1 MFVPQAHG
9 LAMRGFNRAT
19 AVVIL
24 TVALTGWTCALPTDK
39 SNEVFVVVQTNLGRR
54 VVLQG
59 EQLGVAATLWQRVGA
74 DSVEIKNAAFLWST
88 TDATLA
94 TVQDTGYGGAKVTGV
109 KPGLVDLTVRA
120 VSFEKAQT
128 ADVTLRV
135 SKPLEIDSV
144 RPSLVRFGDTIT
156 VYGVG
161 VDSIFIAFLE
171 GAVQL
176 DYPIPPNIITRTRD
190 SLGFAR
196 ATFWVTPPARTA
208 QLSFFG
214 PGVFGDAP
222 DTTRVLPFDV
232 LEPNEIAPRSI
243 NLDGPPRVPTI
254 PQIKF
259 INPALA
265 FEVAKRDSLAV
276 DWYRFGQTTPRDLT
290 LILTAPEIRG
300 TFSTFLSDS
309 LVFVPASP
317 PNPPTYTIGPTS
329 WTLGPGSHACRGFPF
344 EPAELQPES
353 TVVALAGMPAGTMHA
368 LSVYAQPGR
377 YGLGV
382 FEGYITTDPNVPRDA
397 HEEDDFCNAADA
409 RGLAVTLPAGSF
421 RDTLTIDNPHDIDW
435 IRFRLSSGTNVT
447 IKTTSLGSATTAD
460 TSDIDL
466 FLLTVPGGG
475 ASNTLDVVQRS
486 DGGGSTETISPLLPV
501 SAGDYYLVV
510 VDYQGAPVAYDLCI
524 SASGGCTPFPSQAA
538 PARSPK
544 RVVAPR
550 PPLQVRVP

>member
-1 MFVPQAHG
+1 
-9 LAMRGFNRAT
+9 MRGFNRAII
-19 AVVIL
+19 VVIL
-24 TVALTGWTCALPTDK
+24 TVTCALPTDK
-39 SNEVFVVVQTNLGRR
+39 SSEVFVVVQTTLGRR

-59 EQLGVAATLWQRVGA
+59 DTLGVAATLWQRVGA
-74 DSVEIKNAAFLWST
+74 DSVEIKNAAFQWST

-94 TVQDTGYGGAKVTGV
+94 TVKDAGYGGAEVTGV
-109 KPGLVDLTVRA
+109 RPGIVDLTARA
-120 VSFEKAQT
+120 VSFEKSQT
-128 ADVTLRV
+128 AYVTLRV

-161 VDSIFIAFLE
+161 VDSIFIAFLN

-190 SLGFAR
+190 SLGFAT
-196 ATFWVTPPARTA
+196 ATFWVTPPARTDA
-208 QLSFFG
+208 LQFFG
-214 PGVFGDAP
+214 PGVFGNAP

-243 NLDGPPRVPTI
+243 NLDGPPRVPAI

-317 PNPPTYTIGPTS
+317 PNPPTYTIGPNS
-329 WTLGPGSHACRGFPF
+329 WTLGPGLHACKGFPF
-344 EPAELQPES
+344 EPAELPPES
-353 TVVALAGMPAGTMHA
+353 TVVALAGMPAGFLHA
-368 LSVYAQPGR
+368 LSVYTQPGR

-421 RDTLTIDNPHDIDW
+421 RDTLTIDNAHDIDW
-435 IRFRLSSGTNVT
+435 IRFRLSSGNVT
-447 IKTTSLGSATTAD
+447 IKTTSLGSATAAD

-475 ASNTLDVVQRS
+475 ASSTLDLVQRS
-486 DGGGSTETISPLLPV
+486 DGAGSTETISPLLPM

-524 SASGGCTPFPSQAA
+524 SSSGGCNPFPSAAA
-538 PARSPK
+538 PARSSK
-544 RVVAPR
+544 RALPLSSPLRVRAP
-550 PPLQVRVP
+550 

>member
-1 MFVPQAHG
+1 
-9 LAMRGFNRAT
+9 MRGFNRAT
-19 AVVIL
+19 LVVFVA
-24 TVALTGWTCALPTDK
+24 TALTSVTCAFPTDK
-39 SNEVFVVVQTNLGRR
+39 SNDVFVAVHVPKI

-59 EQLGVAATLWQRVGA
+59 QKLSVSATLWRRTGT
-74 DSVEIKNAAFLWST
+74 DSGEVKNASFQWST
-88 TDATLA
+88 TNDSLA
-94 TVQDTGYGGAKVTGV
+94 TVKDAGYGGAEVTGV
-109 KPGLVDLTVRA
+109 NPGLVDLTVRA
-120 VSFEKAQT
+120 VSFEKSQT
-128 ADVTLRV
+128 AYVTLRI

-161 VDSIFIAFLE
+161 VDSIFIAFLD

-176 DYPIPPNIITRTRD
+176 DYPIPPNLITRTRD
-190 SLGFAR
+190 SLGFAT

-243 NLDGPPRVPTI
+243 NLDGPPRVPGI

-276 DWYRFGQTTPRDLT
+276 DWYRFGQNPPLGVRDLT

-317 PNPPTYTIGPTS
+317 PNPPTYTIGPNS
-329 WTLGPGSHACRGFPF
+329 WTLGPGSHACKGFPF
-344 EPAELQPES
+344 DPVELQPES
-353 TVVALAGMPAGTMHA
+353 TVVALAGMPAGFMHA
-368 LSVYAQPGR
+368 LSVYTQPGR

-409 RGLAVTLPAGSF
+409 RGLAVALPAGSF
-421 RDTLTIDNPHDIDW
+421 RDTLTIDNAHDIDW
-435 IRFRLSSGTNVT
+435 IRFRLSSGNLT
-447 IKTTSLGSATTAD
+447 IKTEAITSAAAAD
-460 TSDIDL
+460 SSDIDL

-475 ASNTLDVVQRS
+475 ASNTLDLVAQSTAAR
-486 DGGGSTETISPLLPV
+486 STETISPLLPL

-524 SASGGCTPFPSQAA
+524 ESGGGCFPFPSAAA

-544 RVVAPR
+544 RVQPR
-550 PPLQVRVP
+550 RPSLQRVRVP